1 MLDLVGLRVEVLY
14 DRTCAHDRYNTID
27 IIEPMYRKYQS
38 IARGKRDN
46 QIFPQ
51 FFVEKQQF

>member
-1 MLDLVGLRVEVLY
+1 MLY
-14 DRTCAHDRYNTID
+14 DRTCAHDRYRYNTID
-27 IIEPMYRKYQS
+27 IIERMYRKYQS